1 MDKIIIKKITAA
13 VLTAG
18 AIFTFSAAAA
28 PGTDADPL
36 ISKSYIDSVVY
47 PYIDSVAESDK
58 AGLRIVDLY
67 AGESLAAGA
76 GTEIVLRSGSATVIA
91 SWRGGLC
98 DGTGGTDLPNAAAV
112 PSNHL
117 LIVPRGDGRGVKAT
131 SDAILMVRGEFEI
144 K

>member
-1 MDKIIIKKITAA
+1 MDKIIIKKIMAA
-13 VLTAG
+13 ALAVG

-47 PYIDSVAESDK
+47 PYIDSVAGSDK
-58 AGLRIVDLY
+58 AGLRVVELY
-67 AGESLAAGA
+67 AGESLIAGA
-76 GTEIVLRSGSATVIA
+76 GTEIILRGGSAAVIA

-98 DGTGGTDLPNAAAV
+98 DSTGGTDLPDAAAV
-112 PSNHL
+112 PPNHL
-117 LIVPRGDGRGVKAT
+117 LIVPLSDGRGVKAT